1 MYFLSLLCGMW
12 SGSME
17 IGDFIWQFYISPP
30 PHPHFHMLTLI
41 LTTQTLWRQEKKFI
55 KIWTL
60 WFFYRFSYAGL
71 RSSHRSIS
79 LPNFFTFHCTSI
91 SIWKEREFRCDFLL
105 YGLLTRM
112 IALAGHKYENLIDL
126 RHIASFHDK
135 LLQSSWVPGGYS
147 KWGHGYIS
155 IFMFLCSISCIW
167 CISSICV
174 FKLLLHF
181 PSLKWTDDQRGEQ
194 QEVISSEN
202 ICGAEVPWE
211 TSEKLFTKD
220 KFLRKAPLKEFL
232 AKLDVIVFEIIDF

>member
-1 MYFLSLLCGMW
+1 MPVSALHTDQFHFQISSLFTVL
-12 SGSME
+12 
-17 IGDFIWQFYISPP
+17 QFPFERSANLDVI
-30 PHPHFHMLTLI
+30 
-41 LTTQTLWRQEKKFI
+41 
-55 KIWTL
+55 
-60 WFFYRFSYAGL
+60 FSFMG
-71 RSSHRSIS
+71 SSHGWLHWQDTNMKTSSI
-79 LPNFFTFHCTSI
+79 
-91 SIWKEREFRCDFLL
+91 
-105 YGLLTRM
+105 
-112 IALAGHKYENLIDL
+112 

-167 CISSICV
+167 CIPSICV

-181 PSLKWTDDQRGEQ
+181 PSLKWTDDQREQ

-202 ICGAEVPWE
+202 ISGAEVPWE
-211 TSEKLFTKD
+211 ISEKLFTKD